1 MTDSLSGKYSQFLKD
16 NSTFTPRI
24 SANTT
29 INQNDNMLQKIIDIV
44 RQAAGLMV
52 TEGFVVNQKE
62 GFTNIVTSSDLA
74 VQHFL
79 CEKLAELIPGS
90 GFFCEEEDLGHDG
103 NGDGGEGTIA
113 PEYVWIIDPIDG
125 TANYSRGID
134 HCCISVALSRRG
146 EVVAGV
152 VYSPMR
158 DELYCAE
165 KDHGASCN
173 GIPIKVSGR
182 SFENGILCSALCLY
196 RKEHAQACSDI
207 IMETYMQCNDVR
219 RFGAAA
225 LEICFLACGRIEL
238 YFEYRLLPWDFA
250 AAKLILTEAGG
261 VMSGIDGCEPSLRKA
276 GIIVAANSPA
286 NHRRLLEIVQKHI

>member
-1 MTDSLSGKYSQFLKD
+1 
-16 NSTFTPRI
+16 
-24 SANTT
+24 
-29 INQNDNMLQKIIDIV
+29 MLDKITDIV
-44 RQAAGLMV
+44 RRAADLMV
-52 TEGFVVNQKE
+52 TDGFVVNQKE

-79 CEKLAELIPGS
+79 CRELAELIPGS
-90 GFFCEEEDLGHDG
+90 GFFCEEEDLGHEG
-103 NGDGGEGTIA
+103 TDGGAGTMV

-134 HCCISVALSRRG
+134 HCCISVALSRGG
-146 EVVAGV
+146 EVVCGV

-158 DELYCAE
+158 YELYCAE
-165 KDHGASCN
+165 KDHGAWCN
-173 GIPIKVSGR
+173 GVPIKVSGR
-182 SFENGILCSALCLY
+182 PFEDGILCSALCLY
-196 RKEHAQACSDI
+196 RKEHAQVCSDI

-225 LEICFLACGRIEL
+225 LEICFLACGRCEL

-261 VMSGIDGCEPSLRKA
+261 VLTGIDGREPSLRKS
-276 GIIVAANSPA
+276 GMVVAANSPV
-286 NHRRLLEIVQKHI
+286 NHARLLEIVQKHIGN